1 MKSQTDFQLDTE
13 TILPKYIELWI
24 PKTSSDRNSGIILK
38 PFFSL
43 QGCVYLSN
51 GNSQYCL
58 RSKYF
63 HSTQF
68 CCGDV
73 KCALRLPDISS
84 IYNWVMIFLTELWWR
99 EQIKWRN
106 VFCLFGFTLPFMH
119 PSLLSS
125 RRKLY
130 QPRKTPSGF
139 QLQSFL
145 VFAGRTLILII
156 NLEKIASLA

>member
-43 QGCVYLSN
+43 QGCVYPSN

-106 VFCLFGFTLPFMH
+106 VFCLFGFALPF
-119 PSLLSS
+119 
-125 RRKLY
+125 RC
-130 QPRKTPSGF
+130 TPSFTGKF
-139 QLQSFL
+139 YRSWKNTERISF
-145 VFAGRTLILII
+145 FMAI
-156 NLEKIASLA
+156 SYQD

>member
-1 MKSQTDFQLDTE
+1 MKSQADFQLDTE

-24 PKTSSDRNSGIILK
+24 PKTSNDRNSGIILK

-43 QGCVYLSN
+43 QGSVYPSN

-58 RSKYF
+58 RSEYF

-84 IYNWVMIFLTELWWR
+84 IYNWVMIFRTELWWR
-99 EQIKWRN
+99 GQIKWRN
-106 VFCLFGFTLPFMH
+106 VFCLFGFALPF
-119 PSLLSS
+119 
-125 RRKLY
+125 RY
-130 QPRKTPSGF
+130 TPSF
-139 QLQSFL
+139 TFRISIFM
-145 VFAGRTLILII
+145 AISY
-156 NLEKIASLA
+156 KD